1 MHGNNRNN
9 QPNAFEL
16 TAEQLAPFWATEKA
30 ASEDSTGFAK
40 QEHSAQIEATE
51 LMSPSA
57 ESESADENNVENKN
71 LLSKADLHHKINMN
85 PDALTYL
92 VPSHTKSA
100 VWSKHDFRFIIYNDV
115 KQKFVICMNCRSILS
130 YTGESNFCRDIAFL
144 LTHLNNAWD
153 SRRRSSTLFWRCIM
167 Q

>member
-1 MHGNNRNN
+1 MQNS
-9 QPNAFEL
+9 P
-16 TAEQLAPFWATEKA
+16 
-30 ASEDSTGFAK
+30 GFVK

-51 LMSPSA
+51 LTPPPA
-57 ESESADENNVENKN
+57 GSESAMFDENINKNEN

-130 YTGESNFCRDIAFL
+130 YTGESNLQEHNFL
-144 LTHLNNAWD
+144 TD
-153 SRRRSSTLFWRCIM
+153 SFMEFPSRPDRNGVTFASQM
-167 Q
+167 